1 MFYIALLSWCFKA
14 TKVSIMA
21 ITLGGYRAGKGM
33 LFAFSQKM
41 TLCKEL
47 VPRGFLGELR
57 FASAIHQH

>member
-14 TKVSIMA
+14 TKVCS
-21 ITLGGYRAGKGM
+21 LHFHK
-33 LFAFSQKM
+33 KM